1 MEDSMKIGI
10 DGGMT
15 LTKFAWQGAQG
26 IEFRSTAES
35 SVEAIYDEAQA
46 AGITAARVL
55 GSH

>member
-1 MEDSMKIGI
+1 MKIGI